1 MALDLP
7 RYCLIFDRAVKVVS
21 TEHGG
26 ARVLVYKEIRDTFE
40 DPHPSLARYVFF
52 PNDEAELVT
61 EAEFNAYVE
70 ELRARAAA
78 KRAGRQGQA
87 LIRPLQ

>member
-1 MALDLP
+1 
-7 RYCLIFDRAVKVVS
+7 LIFNRAVKWVS
-21 TEHGG
+21 TEDGG
-26 ARVLVYKEIRDTFE
+26 SRILEYNEIRDTFE
-40 DPHPSLARYVFF
+40 DPHPSLARYMFF

-78 KRAGRQGQA
+78 KRAGPGGKGK
-87 LIRPLQ
+87 P